1 MDIQISWWI
10 VNTFGNSQAMAT
22 IAKII
27 TFGGSKWFLMGLV
40 AVLLIF
46 KKTRKM
52 AIYAAA
58 VALLTFVLNDF
69 VIKNIVK
76 RDRPFVADE
85 GLKQMCELAKYKF
98 PTGYSM
104 TSGHAAVTMA
114 VAVMIMMHSWKLGI
128 PAMIYSFLV
137 GLSRIVLCVHFFT
150 DVLAGFVLGTIMAI
164 IIYFAIN
171 LILKLWKKRRNK
183 NENNSVSVSEQ
194 A

>member
-1 MDIQISWWI
+1 MDIQISRWI
-10 VNTFGNSQAMAT
+10 VETFGNSKAVAT

-27 TFGGSKWFLMGLV
+27 TFGGDKWFLIGLV

-69 VIKNIVK
+69 IIKLIVK

-85 GLKQMCELAKYKF
+85 SLKQMCELAKYPF

-104 TSGHAAVTMA
+104 TSGHSAVTMA
-114 VAVMIMMHSWKLGI
+114 FAVMIMMHSWKLGI

-137 GLSRIVLCVHFFT
+137 GLSRIVLCVHYFT

-164 IIYFAIN
+164 IIYFAFN
-171 LILKLWKKRRNK
+171 LILKLWNKRKIK
-183 NENNSVSVSEQ
+183 NENLSDSVSEQ

>member
-1 MDIQISWWI
+1 
-10 VNTFGNSQAMAT
+10 
-22 IAKII
+22 
-27 TFGGSKWFLMGLV
+27 
-40 AVLLIF
+40 
-46 KKTRKM
+46 
-52 AIYAAA
+52 
-58 VALLTFVLNDF
+58 
-69 VIKNIVK
+69 
-76 RDRPFVADE
+76 
-85 GLKQMCELAKYKF
+85 
-98 PTGYSM
+98 M

-171 LILKLWKKRRNK
+171 LILKLWKKRRSK